1 MDVERH
7 CMLYWDIDA
16 MRSKLPFRL
25 SKIWQPNLKGWME
38 TFSNHALKILQEQIQ
53 TAVNYKVEVIHS
65 SLSWKVSRKEICS
78 ENFCIVSRKEPHNN
92 SSLNPLGAGI
102 FNAWSTHDTSAVI
115 YIERVC
121 NPGRHCQGIKRSDKL
136 CKRAGRKP
144 NKGENARFGW
154 HMASQADFENNTGKC
169 FVRLP
174 AGFKL
179 GLHTSFLHL
188 FPTYFVEENE
198 F

>member
-1 MDVERH
+1 
-7 CMLYWDIDA
+7 

-25 SKIWQPNLKGWME
+25 SKIWQPDLKGWME
-38 TFSNHALKILQEQIQ
+38 TFSNHALSILQEQIQ

-78 ENFCIVSRKEPHNN
+78 ENVCIVSRKEPHSNN
-92 SSLNPLGAGI
+92 SLNPLGAGI

-115 YIERVC
+115 CTERVC
-121 NPGRHCQGIKRSDKL
+121 NPGRHCQGIKGQISCVKGQEGNLTR
-136 CKRAGRKP
+136 
-144 NKGENARFGW
+144 GENVRFGW
-154 HMASQADFENNTGKC
+154 HMSSQADFENNMGKC

-179 GLHTSFLHL
+179 GLHSSFLNL
-188 FPTYFVEENE
+188 FPTYFVE
-198 F
+198 

>member
-1 MDVERH
+1 
-7 CMLYWDIDA
+7 

-92 SSLNPLGAGI
+92 NSLNPLGAGI
-102 FNAWSTHDTSAVI
+102 FNCLI
-115 YIERVC
+115 YTWHKCSYLYRKGVQS
-121 NPGRHCQGIKRSDKL
+121 RSSLSRDKRSDKL

-154 HMASQADFENNTGKC
+154 HMASQANFENIYNTGKC

-174 AGFKL
+174 AGFEL

-188 FPTYFVEENE
+188 FPTYFVE
-198 F
+198 